1 MSVRSFFS
9 PSILVDE
16 RNFLGSGGLLLAI
29 ALNESLSFSLH
40 AVECLQNVPELH
52 EYCTCIFRKSE
63 NKKMT
68 KDIRST
74 YMYRVERYIR
84 VHVQVICIA

>member
-40 AVECLQNVPELH
+40 AVELL
-52 EYCTCIFRKSE
+52 
-63 NKKMT
+63 
-68 KDIRST
+68 
-74 YMYRVERYIR
+74 
-84 VHVQVICIA
+84 